1 MNKPLKGAIFKSL
14 QFLEKKNRNLLNID
28 KKKNN

>member
-1 MNKPLKGAIFKSL
+1 MNKPRKGAIFKSL
-14 QFLEKKNRNLLNID
+14 RFSEKENRNLLNID